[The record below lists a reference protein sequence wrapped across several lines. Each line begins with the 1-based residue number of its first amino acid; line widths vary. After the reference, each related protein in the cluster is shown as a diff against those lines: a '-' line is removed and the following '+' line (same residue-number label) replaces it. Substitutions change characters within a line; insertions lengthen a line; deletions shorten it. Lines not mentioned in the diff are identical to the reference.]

1 MVWSP
6 TGSRRVCVGAVAAM
20 FCATSGCS
28 ATTLIMPNPPE
39 ASVRVD
45 GKPLPGDVLKYGRW
59 IGNSYTI
66 EVSAPKFRT
75 QQMVV
80 SPKLGDRAGAYTFVC
95 LATVIGIPLLP
106 AVFWNGELDERIYV
120 SLEPAEP

>member
-1 MVWSP
+1 MWSS
-6 TGSRRVCVGAVAAM
+6 TGSRRVFAVAVAAI
-20 FCATSGCS
+20 FCATSGCM
-28 ATTLIMPNPPE
+28 ANTMIVPNPPE

-66 EVSAPKFRT
+66 EVSAPKFRS

-80 SPKLGDRAGAYTFVC
+80 SPKLGDRAGAFTFVC
-95 LATVIGIPLLP
+95 LATLLGIPLLP

-120 SLEPAEP
+120 SLEPSEP